1 MLRVFRDKQCESM
14 SFLKKIQN
22 SLPLTFPKYM
32 EMALYDDEFGYYT
45 THQNILGS
53 KGDFITAPE
62 LTPLFGLTLAKQI
75 QAVFLN
81 LSKPCLLELGA
92 GSGRLCVDILVAL
105 ERLNQLPEYYYILEV
120 SPVLKEQ
127 QQRRI
132 QQEIPHLSS
141 RVIWLSEWPNEPFEG
156 MILANEVLDAMPVH
170 RFEWRNQD
178 VFESVIVWNEEKQQL
193 QESFCLSNNPQL
205 IEYVKNLNLG
215 DSVYRSEV
223 NFWIPG
229 WLSGMNTCL
238 SKGVILLIDYGFPR
252 REFYHPDRFEGTLMC
267 HQKQKA
273 HSDFLNQPGLC
284 DITAHVDFTHVA
296 EEAHHLLFSILGY
309 THQAAFLL
317 ANGILDELAKI
328 EQEQA
333 YQKQATCLK
342 LLLQSQEMGE
352 IFKVMALGKNYE
364 WPLKGFSLQDKRVS
378 L

>member
-1 MLRVFRDKQCESM
+1 M

-32 EMALYDDEFGYYT
+32 EMALYDHEFGYYT

-62 LTPLFGLTLAKQI
+62 LTFLFGLTLANQI
-75 QAVFLN
+75 QSVFLN
-81 LSKPCLLELGA
+81 LSKPCILELGA
-92 GSGRLCVDILVAL
+92 GSGRLCVDVLKGL
-105 ERLNQLPEYYYILEV
+105 EQLSQLPEYYYILEV
-120 SPVLKEQ
+120 SPVLKAQ
-127 QQRRI
+127 QESWI
-132 QQEIPHLSS
+132 LKEIPHLSS
-141 RVIWLSEWPNEPFEG
+141 RVAWLSEWPNLPFEG
-156 MILANEVLDAMPVH
+156 VVLANEVLDAMPVH
-170 RFEWRNQD
+170 RFEWRNHK
-178 VFESVIVWNEEKQQL
+178 VFESMIVWNSEKQSL
-193 QESFCLSNNPQL
+193 QETFCLSQNPQL

-215 DSVYRSEV
+215 DGVYRSEV
-223 NFWIPG
+223 NFWISG

-238 SKGVILLIDYGFPR
+238 SKGVILLMDYGFPR
-252 REFYHPDRFEGTLMC
+252 REYYHPDRMEGTIMC

-328 EQEQA
+328 KREQDYQTQA
-333 YQKQATCLK
+333 AFLK
-342 LLLQSQEMGE
+342 ILLQSQEMGE
-352 IFKVMALGKNYE
+352 IFKVIALGKNFQE
-364 WPLKGFSLQDKRVS
+364 PLKGFSLQDKRAS